1 MRKMPYNYEKGM
13 KVVFPDTPEC
23 LESLR
28 NKQVTICEVGSRYLR
43 FIEYP
48 FITWIDDGVNDVPVP
63 ASEVQNKPKEAS
75 DTITLSLTLPEGTD
89 SLVGQFKAS
98 NGHKYFID
106 ARRVRD

>member
-1 MRKMPYNYEKGM
+1 MSDIKVGDIVKAIRPSNIGDFKGIIG
-13 KVVFPDTPEC
+13 KVDHITDRNNVWVKFSSTDEQNDGRYFLLSDLILAPDE
-23 LESLR
+23 
-28 NKQVTICEVGSRYLR
+28 
-43 FIEYP
+43 
-48 FITWIDDGVNDVPVP
+48 
-63 ASEVQNKPKEAS
+63 QNKPKEAS